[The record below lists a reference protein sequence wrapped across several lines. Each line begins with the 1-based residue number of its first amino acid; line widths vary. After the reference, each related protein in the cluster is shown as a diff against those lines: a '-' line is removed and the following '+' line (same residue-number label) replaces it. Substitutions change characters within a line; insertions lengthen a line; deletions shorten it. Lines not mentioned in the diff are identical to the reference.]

1 MFSSTIDV
9 AVRLPIKQLM
19 QSFPT
24 DVAAEKDMVQIVTG
38 TIRHHL
44 SEVGPSLLH
53 SEGFPCRK
61 RENTPSI
68 TESPPPSTE
77 GKMLRCSIP
86 PPFRTYV
93 QYNTRYG

>member
-44 SEVGPSLLH
+44 SGAGPSAAFREISL
-53 SEGFPCRK
+53 SETKKYPIHHGIFPSLYRG
-61 RENTPSI
+61 ENAEMFKP
-68 TESPPPSTE
+68 PPPS
-77 GKMLRCSIP
+77 GHM
-86 PPFRTYV
+86 
-93 QYNTRYG
+93 YNTRYG